1 MVPLCAVC
9 CNNNNNN
16 DDDGNNSIDEYDYSI
31 LLSTFFLSVMNQSS
45 FQVSSTEWSSPGLCY

>member
-9 CNNNNNN
+9 CNNNN
-16 DDDGNNSIDEYDYSI
+16 DGGNNSIDEYDYSI
-31 LLSTFFLSVMNQSS
+31 LLSAFFLSVMNQSC